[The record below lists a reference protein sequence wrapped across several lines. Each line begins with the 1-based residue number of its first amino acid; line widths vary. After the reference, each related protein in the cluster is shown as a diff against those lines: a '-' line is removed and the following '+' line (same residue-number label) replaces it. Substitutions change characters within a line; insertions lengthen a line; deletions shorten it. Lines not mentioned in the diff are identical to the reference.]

1 MFIFVNLENM
11 DNEYLVMKFI
21 NGIESVIVYYVIKS
35 IVIYYVIGSSV
46 VYGVKI
52 IY

>member
-1 MFIFVNLENM
+1 MFIFVNVEDM
-11 DNEYLVMKFI
+11 DNVYLVLQFI
-21 NGIESVIVYYVIKS
+21 NGIESIIVYYVIKS